1 MTVVALEALS
11 FGLARTAAAAAAAGH
26 RLCLLTGDRSVYRH
40 ELDTLPPGTALDV
53 VDVDT
58 FDVDATRRAFAA
70 VPGVAGIINT
80 TDTWSVPAAVLA
92 AESGLPGPDPESVRL
107 LRDKA
112 RVRDLLHGKGLGKS
126 PALRVAPD
134 PASAAEVLRT
144 VGLPA
149 VLKDAAG
156 TSSRDVWVVR
166 DEEALRAA
174 LGEAGQRA
182 LTGGLF
188 AEPFLSGPLYS
199 AETIG
204 WGGETRLLGV
214 LSRQTSREP
223 AVREEAAAFPV
234 VFPPG
239 GLGEIEEW
247 VGRVLHTAGHHSG
260 FAHVEFVLTSE
271 GPRLVEINRR
281 IGGALVGEALCL
293 SLGTNV
299 YEAMI
304 EAALGIRPALMDVR
318 LEHTG
323 PASGFVLVYADRPG
337 VLTGWRG
344 LDALGDYPGA
354 VRWFPTRA
362 AGDAVRYVHDQRGC
376 TGIVLAEGATAE
388 LALHRAL
395 SAAGGVRAVVAADDG
410 P

>member
-92 AESGLPGPDPESVRL
+92 AESGLPGPDPDSVRL

-112 RVRDLLHGKGLGKS
+112 RVRDLLHGRGLGKS

-166 DEEALRAA
+166 DEEALRTA

-204 WGGETRLLGV
+204 WGGESRLLGV

-271 GPRLVEINRR
+271 GPQLVEINRR

-304 EAALGIRPALMDVR
+304 EAALGVRPALMDAR
-318 LEHTG
+318 LAHTG

-344 LDALGDYPGA
+344 LEGLGDYPGG

-362 AGDAVRYVHDQRGC
+362 PGDAVRYVHDQRGC